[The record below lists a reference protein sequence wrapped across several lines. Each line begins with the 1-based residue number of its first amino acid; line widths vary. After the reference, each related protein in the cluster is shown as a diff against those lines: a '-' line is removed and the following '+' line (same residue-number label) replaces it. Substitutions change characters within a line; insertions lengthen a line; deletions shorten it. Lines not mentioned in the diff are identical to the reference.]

1 MDKLLEVKDLRVSF
15 KTYAG
20 TVQAVRGVNFHVN
33 KGEVLAIVGESG
45 CGKTVTSKSLL
56 NLLPPDNSV
65 IGEGS
70 ELVFEGENILKYNE
84 KEWRSF
90 RGDKAAMIFQDAL
103 TSLNPTMK
111 IGKQIAEN
119 LIEHKNMTKQQAM
132 DEAIRLLKLVGIPNP
147 ESRVNQYPHEFSG
160 GMRQR
165 AMIAIALA
173 CTPKLL
179 IADEPTTALDVTIQA
194 QILELIK
201 DLKDRLN
208 TSVIL
213 ITHDLGV
220 VAGLADRIVV
230 MYGGKVVESGVSR
243 EVFYNT
249 KHPYTKTL
257 LKAVPRLDLKN
268 KEELIAI
275 PGTPPDLL
283 NPPVGCP
290 FAARCNYA
298 MAICRKHEPSGY
310 KFDKEHEAFCWLHHE
325 YAPNTEFT
333 AKEEGTI
340 DGIIRSKELEEI
352 L

>member
-1 MDKLLEVKDLRVSF
+1 MERLLDVKDLRVSF

-20 TVQAVRGVNFHVN
+20 VVQAVRGVNFHID

-56 NLLPPDNSV
+56 NLLPPDNTI
-65 IGEGS
+65 IGENS
-70 ELVFEGENILKYNE
+70 ELVFEGENILKFSE
-84 KEWRSF
+84 KEWRGF
-90 RGDKAAMIFQDAL
+90 RGEKAAMIFQDAL

-111 IGKQIAEN
+111 VGKQISEN
-119 LIEHKNMTKQQAM
+119 LIEHKNMSKEEAKN
-132 DEAIRLLKLVGIPNP
+132 EAIKLLKLVGIPNP
-147 ESRVNQYPHEFSG
+147 ESRVDQYPHEFSG

-165 AMIAIALA
+165 VMIAIALA

-230 MYGGKVVESGVSR
+230 MYGGKVVETGIAR

-298 MAICRKHEPSGY
+298 MPICKKQEPSVS
-310 KFDKEHEAFCWLHHE
+310 KFDKEHEAYCWLHHE
-325 YAPNTEFT
+325 YAPKTEFT
-333 AKEEGTI
+333 AKEE
-340 DGIIRSKELEEI
+340 EN
-352 L
+352 